1 MVTPGMKSNN
11 PNTRP
16 PIQTRGTHP
25 GKHKKIVFN
34 VMPSVLGTF
43 RNLLVFVDTFSAWI
57 DATPVGTKA
66 VEMAKAFLKK

>member
-1 MVTPGMKSNN
+1 
-11 PNTRP
+11 
-16 PIQTRGTHP
+16 
-25 GKHKKIVFN
+25 
-34 VMPSVLGTF
+34 MPSILGTF